1 MNSTPAPDR
10 TANAADVNASGPS
23 WLRSAWTQLR
33 RIGRLLKQS
42 GIEWFRDEAARLG
55 ASIAF
60 YTIFALAPMLVIA
73 ISVAGFVF
81 GEAAARGEIVGQING
96 LVGER
101 AAEAVEAMIAA
112 AARERQST
120 WAPWVGLAT
129 LAVAAT
135 AVFAELQQSFKR
147 IWKNVEVPTGIGRF
161 VRVRMLSF
169 ALVLGVGFLAV
180 ASLVASAA
188 ISALSRVLNA
198 WIPWLSSVL
207 ELADV
212 ITSYVLLTFAFAA
225 LLKWLP
231 PVKIPWRHVW
241 PAALLTAL
249 LFSLGKFVIGMY
261 LGRAGFGSTYGA
273 AGSFVIVIMWV
284 YYSSQIFLFG
294 AEYARLDHL
303 DRGGRIEA
311 P

>member
-1 MNSTPAPDR
+1 M
-10 TANAADVNASGPS
+10 ADDTGAQP
-23 WLRSAWTQLR
+23 LLHRAWQQLK
-33 RIGRLLKQS
+33 RIGRLLKQA
-42 GIEWFRDEAARLG
+42 GAEWFSDEAARLG

-101 AAEAVEAMIAA
+101 AAQAVEAMIAA
-112 AARERQST
+112 AASERQSS
-120 WAPWVGLAT
+120 WAPWVGVAT
-129 LAVAAT
+129 LGVAAT
-135 AVFAELQQSFKR
+135 AVFVELQQSFKR
-147 IWKNVEVPTGIGRF
+147 IWKNVEVPTGLGRF
-161 VRVRMLSF
+161 LRVRALSF

-180 ASLVASAA
+180 ASLVASAM
-188 ISALSRVLNA
+188 ISALSRMLNE
-198 WIPWLSSVL
+198 WMPWLNEVL
-207 ELADV
+207 KFADV
-212 ITSYVLLTFAFAA
+212 IASYALLTVAFAA

-231 PVKIPWRHVW
+231 PVRIPWRHVW

-249 LFSLGKFVIGMY
+249 LFSVGKFVIGMY

-284 YYSSQIFLFG
+284 YYSAQIFLFG

-303 DRGGRIEA
+303 DRGGRIEG